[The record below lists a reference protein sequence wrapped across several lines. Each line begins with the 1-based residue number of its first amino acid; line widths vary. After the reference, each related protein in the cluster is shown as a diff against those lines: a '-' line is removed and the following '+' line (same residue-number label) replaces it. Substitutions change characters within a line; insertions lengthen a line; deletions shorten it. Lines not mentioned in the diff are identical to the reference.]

1 MLIKAFQEIF
11 RSAVD
16 ASNSNLQISAIPT
29 VPKREKTAA
38 NALKDSKKSS
48 SSTKEKSLFAE
59 DRESSSKKQNQPSS
73 HASSSSSSASDLLF
87 GKQKEISRTKR
98 EQESKPYSP
107 EGKRNHIEELPLQPE
122 SQLFPPST
130 PLSSLPVVV
139 DRCKKSKKRR
149 DPKLSAS
156 QSVLPF
162 ESSSLPS
169 SSSSSLL
176 SNTILTSPRKES
188 GVEEGKLFQDESS
201 NPPSTR
207 RLPSL
212 SPPSSSLKAKKAK
225 SDSSSAPPSSG
236 PDTSLDSAN
245 KQEALLSAT
254 SLDFSQHST
263 ISQASIL
270 RQLDT
275 LPRAAVL
282 SSNYWL
288 TPFFQSEFAGETEVS
303 SENVEHELTRI
314 LSKVA
319 SLGVAQV

>member
-16 ASNSNLQISAIPT
+16 ASNSNLQISSIPT
-29 VPKREKTAA
+29 APKREKTAA

-59 DRESSSKKQNQPSS
+59 DKESSSKKQNQPSS
-73 HASSSSSSASDLLF
+73 HASSSSSASDLLF

-169 SSSSSLL
+169 SSSSSIL

-245 KQEALLSAT
+245 KQEALLSAI